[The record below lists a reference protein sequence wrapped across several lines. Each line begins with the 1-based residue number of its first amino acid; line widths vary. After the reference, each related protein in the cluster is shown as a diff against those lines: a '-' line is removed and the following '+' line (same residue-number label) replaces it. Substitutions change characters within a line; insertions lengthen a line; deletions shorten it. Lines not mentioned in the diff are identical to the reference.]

1 MYSMS
6 GFQQYHAG
14 EKMADATEIDDRQM
28 KISVVT
34 AVYRAEN
41 TITQAIKS
49 VASQTYP
56 NVEHVV
62 VDGASPDGTLDAIRA
77 HQTENMVVSS
87 EPDNGIYDAL
97 NKGIMQAS
105 GEVIG
110 IVHSDDFLAHPQ
122 VLERVAKAFC
132 DPSVDAVYGDLD
144 YVSKDNTSRIIR
156 HWRAG
161 AYERRKLSLGWMP
174 PHPTLFLRRR
184 VFEAHGLYDTSY
196 RIAADYDA
204 VLRYFGSGGIKAV
217 YLPEVL
223 VKMRVGGESNKSLRK
238 IWQKTQEDYRA
249 LRQNGVGG
257 LGALTVKNL
266 SKAPQFLKKS
276 TAVH

>member
-1 MYSMS
+1 MT
-6 GFQQYHAG
+6 
-14 EKMADATEIDDRQM
+14 DATEIDD
-28 KISVVT
+28 KHVKVSVIT
-34 AVYRAEN
+34 AVYCAES
-41 TITQAIKS
+41 TIIQAINS

-56 NVEHVV
+56 NVEHVI

-77 HQTENMVVSS
+77 HQTENMVVTS
-87 EPDNGIYDAL
+87 ERDNGIYDAL

-122 VLERVAKAFC
+122 VLERVAEAFS
-132 DPSVDAVYGDLD
+132 DPNVDAVYGDLD
-144 YVSKDNTSRIIR
+144 YVSKDNTARVIR
-156 HWRAG
+156 HWQAG
-161 AYERRKLSLGWMP
+161 AYERRKLALGWMP

-184 VFEAHGLYDTSY
+184 VFEAYGLYDTSY

-204 VLRYFGSGGIKAV
+204 VLRYFGEGGIKAV

-238 IWQKTQEDYRA
+238 IWQKTREDYRA

-257 LGALTVKNL
+257 IGTLAAKNL
-266 SKAPQFLKKS
+266 SKVPQFLKKS
-276 TAVH
+276 TAAS